1 MLFIVLMSSVF
12 KDSVEMEKR
21 RVDELLMENKRLEK
35 QKNELMN
42 GFKKQLKLIDIYKR
56 QQVNLADTP
65 PQRHQR
71 CPFSEASMESFFR
84 GITTFDCLFIRL

>member
-12 KDSVEMEKR
+12 KDSVEMEKQ

-56 QQVNLADTP
+56 QQVNLARYPSSEASMIPLLGGINDAP
-65 PQRHQR
+65 SQRHLWS
-71 CPFSEASMESFFR
+71 PFSEA
-84 GITTFDCLFIRL
+84 